1 MNVVPSSC
9 CHDCGGACPLNI
21 YVDNGRI
28 TKIEA
33 RDVGLPSMRPCARG
47 LLYQDRVYAPDRLRY
62 PMKRDGERGEGKF
75 VRISWDEALEA
86 IAEKITQI
94 RDQYGPAAIFSLP
107 WSGTKGR
114 LHNGSALV
122 TRFLNMAG
130 GHSKHWGGASFQ
142 GGVLASLATYG
153 AVFTGNDRADLLNSK
168 MIILWGSNP
177 AESISGTETRW
188 YLTQAREKGIKIV
201 CIDPRYTQSA
211 AAWSRQ
217 WIPIRPGTDTAL
229 MVAMAFVILKK
240 GLADQ
245 HFLDTYTVG
254 FEKYRDY
261 VTGVEDGVAKTPR
274 WAEAITGVPADAIYK
289 LAVDFATLKPVA
301 IIPGWAP
308 GRTARG
314 EQYHRAAATLSSMT
328 GNVGIHGG
336 ATACLDADIRV
347 VAPAEN
353 HVLEKNLAYSDIP
366 IPPNPVEQG
375 LPPHELAIKGLR
387 EMTVDKVSCVKVWD
401 AIQRGKAGGYFTD
414 IKMLYVVAGNPLNQ
428 MCDTN
433 NGVRAIRTLD
443 FIVVHDQ
450 FVTPTARFADILL
463 PATTFCERNDISLPW
478 SSGYYALYVNKAI
491 EPLYESKTELD
502 IFTELAAKMGI
513 TGFNDKTEEEWLRHI
528 AAKHGIPDYDTFKAQ
543 GIYRVESPVPYVP
556 FKKQIE
562 DPFHHPF
569 PTPSGKIEIFSQQI
583 ADFNHTDSL
592 PPYAKYL
599 AAWEGGD
606 DPQHKEYPLQLIT
619 THSRRRVHSQFHNIP
634 WHRRIEPHVLWMNPL
649 DAKERRITN
658 DDRVKVFNGR
668 GTTII
673 PAKLSQ
679 GIMPGVVCMYQGAWY
694 EPDPQ
699 DHDSGGCANILTQ
712 GEHSPGGAFCSNSVL
727 VEVEKL

>member
-62 PMKRDGERGEGKF
+62 PMKRVGERGEGKF
-75 VRISWDEALEA
+75 ARISWDEALET

-114 LHNGSALV
+114 LHNGTALV

-142 GGVLASLATYG
+142 GGVFASMATYG
-153 AVFTGNDRADLLNSK
+153 AIFTGNDRAELLNSR

-177 AESISGTETRW
+177 AESISGTQTRW
-188 YLTQAREKGIKIV
+188 YLMQAKEKGIKII

-211 AAWSRQ
+211 AAWSTQ
-217 WIPIRPGTDTAL
+217 WIPIRPGTDTAM
-229 MVAMAFVILKK
+229 MVAMAYVLLEE

-261 VTGVEDGVAKTPR
+261 VTGVEDGVAKTPE
-274 WAEAITGVPADAIYK
+274 WAEEITGVPADNIKK
-289 LAVDFATLKPVA
+289 LAVEYATLKPVA

-314 EQYHRAAATLSSMT
+314 EQYHRASATLSAMT

-336 ATACLDADIRV
+336 ATACIDADMRV
-347 VAPAEN
+347 LPPGEN
-353 HVLEKNLAYSDIP
+353 DGPGKVIAYSDVP
-366 IPPNPVEQG
+366 IPPNPVEKG
-375 LPPHELAIKGLR
+375 LPQHEMAIKGLR
-387 EMTVDKVSCVKVWD
+387 EITVDKVNCVKVWD
-401 AIQRGKAGGYFTD
+401 AILRG
-414 IKMLYVVAGNPLNQ
+414 N
-428 MCDTN
+428 
-433 NGVRAIRTLD
+433 
-443 FIVVHDQ
+443 
-450 FVTPTARFADILL
+450 
-463 PATTFCERNDISLPW
+463 
-478 SSGYYALYVNKAI
+478 
-491 EPLYESKTELD
+491 
-502 IFTELAAKMGI
+502 
-513 TGFNDKTEEEWLRHI
+513 
-528 AAKHGIPDYDTFKAQ
+528 GIPDYDTFKAQ
-543 GIYRVESPVPYVP
+543 GIYRAESPVPHVA
-556 FKKQIE
+556 FKKQIG
-562 DPFHHPF
+562 DPLHNPF
-569 PTPSGKIEIFSQQI
+569 PTPSGKIEIFSQQM
-583 ADFNHTDSL
+583 ADFNHTDIL

-599 AAWEGGD
+599 VAGEGQAA
-606 DPQHKEYPLQLIT
+606 PPNREYPLQLIT
-619 THSRRRVHSQFHNIP
+619 THSRRRIHSQFHNIL
-634 WHRRIEPHVLWMNPL
+634 WHRRIEPHVIWINPL
-649 DAKERRITN
+649 DAKARRISN
-658 DDRVKVFNGR
+658 DDRVKVFNDR
-668 GTTII
+668 GATLI

-679 GIMPGVVCMYQGAWY
+679 GIMPGVVCIYQGAWY

-699 DHDSGGCANILTQ
+699 GIDSGGCANILTQ
-712 GEHSPGGAFCSNSVL
+712 GEHSPGGAFCSNSIL